1 MRQTRLLQVGWA
13 SFDRFILTP
22 LAPSNH
28 ADPDLPS
35 EVLMDPDEEAFE
47 NLAAKTRLAF
57 SRVWKDYG
65 QQYDY
70 FYKVH
75 GRPSVF

>member
-1 MRQTRLLQVGWA
+1 
-13 SFDRFILTP
+13 
-22 LAPSNH
+22 
-28 ADPDLPS
+28 
-35 EVLMDPDEEAFE
+35 MDPDEEAFE